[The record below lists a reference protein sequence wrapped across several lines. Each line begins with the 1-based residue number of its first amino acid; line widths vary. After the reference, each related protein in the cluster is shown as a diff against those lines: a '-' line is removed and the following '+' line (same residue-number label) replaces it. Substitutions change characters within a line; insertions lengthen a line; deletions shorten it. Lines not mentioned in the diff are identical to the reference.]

1 MQLAPVLRWVVL
13 ALATGA
19 MLAGAAIIAGLL
31 VPSRLPEEFRVVLGA
46 VILLYGVYRFV
57 IAWFRRPAG
66 DAGREGTVLLLVVLP
81 LFAACQSGPRYS
93 TTEGRAVFAVDESLV
108 PVFTALAA
116 DFRNTY
122 PAAEIEILSR
132 PARAAVVDL
141 AADSVRRIALG
152 RALNE
157 EERTAFTRGEV
168 ELTDF
173 HVALDA
179 VAVIGHP
186 SNPIRDLRVSLLDSL
201 LSGATTRWPAAQ
213 GGDVATL
220 LLGDRDGSINEVV
233 RDLVLR
239 GRPFAGHAEYVS
251 SSRELIDRVA
261 ATPRALGLVGLSW
274 LRGRTD
280 EVAVFALG
288 TPGARPDTTEPVGR
302 YYTPAQAHVHRKYY
316 PLTRPVIITSREVIP
331 EVGYGFISYAA
342 SAAGQKVFLN
352 NGLVPVTMP
361 VRLVE
366 LTSKEATKQ

>member
-19 MLAGAAIIAGLL
+19 MLAGTAIIAGLL
-31 VPSRLPEEFRVVLGA
+31 VPSRLPEEFRILLGA
-46 VILLYGVYRFV
+46 VILLYGIYRFV

-66 DAGREGTVLLLVVLP
+66 SSGRDGTVLLLAVLP
-81 LFAACQSGPRYS
+81 LLAACQSGPRYS

-122 PAAEIEILSR
+122 PGAEIEILPR

-152 RALNE
+152 RTLNE

-168 ELTDF
+168 ELSEL

-186 SNPIRDLRVSLLDSL
+186 SNPVRDLRVSLLDSL
-201 LSGATTRWPAAQ
+201 LSGASTRWPAAQ
-213 GGDVATL
+213 GGDVVTL
-220 LLGDRDGSINEVV
+220 LLGDRDGSVNEVV
-233 RDLVLR
+233 QDLLLR
-239 GRPFAGHAEYVS
+239 GRPFAGHAEYVV

-288 TPGARPDTTEPVGR
+288 TPGTRPDTTEPVGR

-316 PLTRPVIITSREVIP
+316 PLTRPVMFTSREVVP

-366 LTSKEATKQ
+366 LTSKGATKQ